1 MSREPVWRRYLRF
14 GGPDPEA
21 DLDEELQYHLDQR
34 EDEYQRSGMSETEAQ
49 AAARARLG
57 DLEAVRRACREIAR
71 GRKRQER
78 RRKGVLDVGQDL
90 RFAARMLRRNPAFSA
105 IAALTIAVGIGATTT
120 MFAVV
125 QAVVLRPLPF
135 AEPDRVVAVES
146 FDRETGTGTWSNS
159 FPQFLDY
166 EAGNRS
172 FSHMAAWRE
181 IQPTLR
187 SDDGQPAARIRAIGI
202 THPMFELL
210 GVDARLGRTF
220 GVDDE
225 TLGSPPTA
233 VLGHAFWRSYFG
245 GDEDV
250 LGRTIDLDGQLFTV
264 IGVLPSDF
272 RGGSVPPASADIWLP
287 YRNSPVAEGIDVRGL
302 TNVSVVA
309 RVADGVTLE
318 AAGADIE
325 RMMTVLGA
333 EHSVHAET
341 GARIVPVR
349 NAVIGRAGNVMWL
362 LFGAVGLVLLIAG
375 TNVTNLLLGRTAD
388 RAREVAVRSALGASR
403 RRIIRLIV
411 LESLVL
417 ATVGGVVGVFLA
429 LGGVEIV
436 RSINPGSIPRL
447 ESSTVS
453 PLAIVFVSGLTILL
467 AMAIGLAPALHAT
480 GPGHTQAIQGGGR
493 SSAHGRTDLRRLLVV
508 SQVAVATVLLVGAG
522 LMLRS
527 LSSALSVDPGFDP
540 QDVLT
545 ARIIMPT
552 PFVSTQWPE
561 HVSFFRELVENLEG
575 RPSVVSAAAAYQGP
589 TDEGWFNAFSIV
601 GQPEP
606 APGQFPS
613 AIFRPV
619 TPGYFE
625 TVGVR
630 VLRGRPLLKT
640 DDSQGLG
647 AVVVN
652 EAFVSA
658 FLADR
663 DPIGARLAYGDFW
676 GAREPDYEVVGVVE
690 DVLFYG
696 PDQPA
701 RPATY
706 FPHAQQPV
714 REMSLFLRTTGDPR
728 SVLPALREE
737 VTRLDPTLPL
747 DDVTTLEK
755 LAGETLANRRF
766 LMIVFVAFAVMAL
779 VLAATGLYGVLS
791 FLVGRRSHEI
801 GVRLALGARQGAV
814 LGLVMKQSMSLVAA
828 GLILGVVGAVALS
841 RLLAGLLFGVQPSDP
856 MTIAATIIGLVTAA
870 LVASAGPAIR
880 ALRLDPAQTLRAD

>member
-14 GGPDPEA
+14 RGPDPKA
-21 DLDEELQYHLDQR
+21 DLDEELEYHLGQR
-34 EDEYQRSGMSETEAQ
+34 EEEYHRSGMSETEAR

-57 DLEAVRRACREIAR
+57 DLAAVRRACREIAR
-71 GRKRQER
+71 GRNREER
-78 RRKGVLDVGQDL
+78 RRKGVVNVGQDL

-146 FDRETGTGTWSNS
+146 FDRETGAGRWSNS
-159 FPQFLDY
+159 FLQFLHY

-187 SDDGQPAARIRAIGI
+187 SDDGQPAVRISAIGI
-202 THPMFELL
+202 THSMFELL
-210 GVDARLGRTF
+210 GVRARLGRTF
-220 GVDDE
+220 GLDDE
-225 TLGSPPTA
+225 TLGAPPTA
-233 VLGHAFWRSYFG
+233 VLGHTFWRSYFG

-272 RGGSVPPASADIWLP
+272 RGGSVPPASTDIWLP
-287 YRNSPVAEGIDVRGL
+287 YRNSPVAEGIEARGL

-325 RMMTVLGA
+325 RMMTALAA

-341 GARIVPVR
+341 GARIVPAR
-349 NAVIGRAGNVMWL
+349 DAVVGRAGNVMWL

-375 TNVTNLLLGRTAD
+375 TNVTNLLLARTAD

-411 LESLVL
+411 LESLLL
-417 ATVGGVVGVFLA
+417 AAVGGVAGVLLA

-447 ESSTVS
+447 ESSTLS

-467 AMAIGLAPALHAT
+467 AVAIGLAPALHAT
-480 GPGHTQAIQGGGR
+480 GPGHTRAIQGGGR
-493 SSAHGRTDLRRLLVV
+493 SSAYGRTGLRRLLVV

-527 LSSALSVDPGFDP
+527 LSSALSVDPGFNP
-540 QDVLT
+540 ENVLT

-552 PFVSTQWPE
+552 PFVSPEWPE
-561 HVSFFRELVENLEG
+561 HVAFFRELVDGLEG
-575 RPSVVSAAAAYQGP
+575 RPGVVSAAAAYQGP
-589 TDEGWFNAFSIV
+589 TDEGWYNAFSIV

-606 APGQFPS
+606 APGQHPN

-630 VLRGRPLLKT
+630 IRQGRPLLRT
-640 DDSQGLG
+640 DDSEAPGV
-647 AVVVN
+647 VVVN
-652 EAFVSA
+652 ESFVRA
-658 FLADR
+658 YLPDR
-663 DPIGARLAYGDFW
+663 DPIGERLAYGDFW
-676 GAREPDYEVVGVVE
+676 GARDPDYEIVGVVE

-696 PDQPA
+696 PDQPTH
-701 RPATY
+701 PATY

-714 REMSLFLRTTGDPR
+714 REMSVFLRTTGDPTA
-728 SVLPALREE
+728 VLPALRAA
-737 VTRLDPTLPL
+737 VGRLDPTLPL
-747 DDVTTLEK
+747 DDVTTLET
-755 LAGETLANRRF
+755 LSGETLANRRF
-766 LMIVFVAFAVMAL
+766 LMIVFVAFAAMAL

-801 GVRLALGARQGAV
+801 GVRLALGARRSAV
-814 LGLVMKQSMSLVAA
+814 LGLVMKQSMALVGA
-828 GLILGVVGAVALS
+828 GLIVGVAGAVALS
-841 RLLAGLLFGVQPSDP
+841 RLLEGLLFGVEASDP
-856 MTIAATIIGLVTAA
+856 MTVVATIMALLTAA